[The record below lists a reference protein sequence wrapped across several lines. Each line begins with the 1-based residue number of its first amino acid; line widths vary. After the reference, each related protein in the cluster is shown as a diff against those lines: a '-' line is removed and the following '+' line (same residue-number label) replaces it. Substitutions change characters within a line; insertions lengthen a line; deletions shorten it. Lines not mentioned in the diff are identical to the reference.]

1 MHVAVISY
9 AGAVG
14 KSTLARRL
22 LTPRLDAEL
31 IAFAWADD
39 TGADRTFHVR
49 NFDVMVQELSFARLD
64 GRSCVVDVA
73 GMATDAFVSGLVN
86 RHYFH
91 RAFDFYVVPIGPGFG
106 HQQHAM
112 NAIAALH
119 NLGVAPYAIRVMFNR
134 LQPHHRPDAG
144 DFQSIHEFH
153 REMPVFSLSPS
164 WAVKEGGLDREG
176 LDAAFST
183 LLQ

>member
-22 LTPRLDAEL
+22 LSPRLDAEL
-31 IAFAWADD
+31 IAFAWGNDAF
-39 TGADRTFHVR
+39 ADRTFHVA
-49 NFDVMVQELSFARLD
+49 NFDMMVQELSVARRD

-73 GMATDAFVSGLVN
+73 GTATDAFITGLVN
-86 RHYFH
+86 RHFFH
-91 RAFDFYVVPIGPGFG
+91 RAFDYYVIPIGPDFG
-106 HQQHAM
+106 QQQHAM

-119 NLGVAPYAIRVMFNR
+119 HLGVAPCAIRVLFNR
-134 LQPHHRPDAG
+134 LRPYHRPDAG
-144 DFQSIHEFH
+144 DFQTIHEFH
-153 REMPVFSLSPS
+153 RAMPVFSLSPS
-164 WAVKEGGLDREG
+164 WAVKEDGLDRAG

>member
-39 TGADRTFHVR
+39 AGADRTFHVR
-49 NFDVMVQELSFARLD
+49 SFDVMLQELSFARLD

-73 GMATDAFVSGLVN
+73 GTATDAFVSGLIN
-86 RHYFH
+86 RHHFH
-91 RAFDFYVVPIGPGFG
+91 RAFDYYVIPVGPGFG
-106 HQQHAM
+106 QQQHAM

-119 NLGVAPYAIRVMFNR
+119 HLGVSPFAIRVMFNR
-134 LQPHHRPDAG
+134 LQPYHRPDAG
-144 DFQSIHEFH
+144 DFQAIHEFH
-153 REMPVFSLSPS
+153 QATPVFTLSPS
-164 WAVKEGGLDREG
+164 WTIKEGGLDRAG